1 MKVMAPG
8 MHSLPLGEAPG
19 QAGGHVA
26 GEAGPDASADVAA
39 DVSAVAILDEPARR
53 RIYAHVCAQAG
64 PVGRD
69 DVAHA
74 VDVPR
79 RTAAFHLD
87 RLAEQGLLAV
97 TFARRSG
104 RSGPGAGRPAKLYE
118 RSTDEVSIS
127 LPPRHYDLA
136 GRLLA
141 GAVAEAEQSGRPP
154 REVLDRRAHDLG
166 QALASEQPGPGD
178 LGVLVDLLEDHG
190 YEPQVAGGNI
200 TLRNCP
206 FHTLA
211 QDHTGLVCCMN
222 LHLLEGVLAGLGKTG
237 MSASLDPA
245 PSRCCVQLERSLPGD
260 ASDR

>member
-1 MKVMAPG
+1 

-19 QAGGHVA
+19 QAAGHVA
-26 GEAGPDASADVAA
+26 GEAGPDASADVSAV
-39 DVSAVAILDEPARR
+39 VSAVAILDEPTRR

-87 RLAEQGLLAV
+87 RLAERGLLAV

-104 RSGPGAGRPAKLYE
+104 RSGPGAGRPAKLYQ
-118 RSTDEVSIS
+118 RSAREVSVS

-141 GAVAEAEQSGRPP
+141 GALVEAQQTGEPP
-154 REVLDRRAHDLG
+154 REVLDRRARDLG
-166 QALASEQPGPGD
+166 WTWASEQPGPGD
-178 LGVLVDLLEDHG
+178 LGFLVDLLEDNG
-190 YEPQVAGGNI
+190 YEPQVAAGDVI
-200 TLRNCP
+200 LRNCP
-206 FHTLA
+206 FHALA
-211 QDHTGLVCCMN
+211 QEHTELVCGMN
-222 LHLLEGVLAGLGKTG
+222 LHLLEGVLDGLGTTG
-237 MSASLDPA
+237 LRAHLDPG
-245 PSRCCVQLERSLPGD
+245 PSRCCVRLEPS
-260 ASDR
+260 

>member
-1 MKVMAPG
+1 

-87 RLAEQGLLAV
+87 RLAEGGLLAV

-104 RSGPGAGRPAKLYE
+104 RSGPGAGRPAKLYQ
-118 RSTDEVSIS
+118 RSAREVSVS

-141 GAVAEAEQSGRPP
+141 GALVEAQQTGEPP
-154 REVLDRRAHDLG
+154 REVLDRRARDLG
-166 QALASEQPGPGD
+166 WTWASEQPGPGV
-178 LGVLVDLLEDHG
+178 LGFLVDLLENNG
-190 YEPQVAGGNI
+190 YEPQVAAGDVI
-200 TLRNCP
+200 LRNCP
-206 FHTLA
+206 FHALA
-211 QDHTGLVCCMN
+211 QEHTELMCGMN
-222 LHLLEGVLAGLGKTG
+222 LHLLEGVLDGLGTTG
-237 MSASLDPA
+237 LRAHLDPG
-245 PSRCCVQLERSLPGD
+245 PSRCCVRLEPS
-260 ASDR
+260 

>member
-1 MKVMAPG
+1 

-19 QAGGHVA
+19 QAAGHVA

-53 RIYAHVCAQAG
+53 RIYAYVCAQAG

-87 RLAEQGLLAV
+87 RLAERGLLAV

-104 RSGPGAGRPAKLYE
+104 RSGPGAGRPAKLYQ
-118 RSTDEVSIS
+118 RSAREVSVS

-141 GAVAEAEQSGRPP
+141 GALVEAQQTGEPP
-154 REVLDRRAHDLG
+154 REVLDRRARDLG
-166 QALASEQPGPGD
+166 WTWASEQPGPGD
-178 LGVLVDLLEDHG
+178 LGFLVDLLEDNG
-190 YEPQVAGGNI
+190 YEPQVAAGDVI
-200 TLRNCP
+200 LRNCP
-206 FHTLA
+206 FHALA
-211 QDHTGLVCCMN
+211 QEHTELVCGMN
-222 LHLLEGVLAGLGKTG
+222 LHLLEGVLDGLGTTG
-237 MSASLDPA
+237 LRAHLDPG
-245 PSRCCVQLERSLPGD
+245 PSRCCVRLEPS
-260 ASDR
+260 

>member
-1 MKVMAPG
+1 MAPG

-87 RLAEQGLLAV
+87 RLAERGLLAV

-104 RSGPGAGRPAKLYE
+104 RSGPGAGRPAKLYQ
-118 RSTDEVSIS
+118 RSAREVSVS

-141 GAVAEAEQSGRPP
+141 GALVEAQQTGEPP
-154 REVLDRRAHDLG
+154 REVLDRRARDLG
-166 QALASEQPGPGD
+166 WTWASEQPGPGD
-178 LGVLVDLLEDHG
+178 LGFLVDLLEDNG
-190 YEPQVAGGNI
+190 YEPQVAAGDVI
-200 TLRNCP
+200 LHNCP
-206 FHTLA
+206 FHALA
-211 QDHTGLVCCMN
+211 QEHTELVCGMN
-222 LHLLEGVLAGLGKTG
+222 LHLLEGVLDGLGTTG
-237 MSASLDPA
+237 LRAHLDPG
-245 PSRCCVQLERSLPGD
+245 PSRCCVRLEPS
-260 ASDR
+260 

>member
-8 MHSLPLGEAPG
+8 MHSPPLGEAAG
-19 QAGGHVA
+19 QAAGHGAGHGG
-26 GEAGPDASADVAA
+26 GEAGPDSSGDVDA
-39 DVSAVAILDEPARR
+39 DVSAVAILEEPTRR
-53 RIYAHVCAQAG
+53 RIFAHVCAQAA

-69 DVAHA
+69 DVAGA
-74 VDVPR
+74 LDVPR

-97 TFARRSG
+97 TFARRTG
-104 RSGPGAGRPAKLYE
+104 RSGPGAGRPAKLYQ

-178 LGVLVDLLEDHG
+178 LGV
-190 YEPQVAGGNI
+190 
-200 TLRNCP
+200 
-206 FHTLA
+206 
-211 QDHTGLVCCMN
+211 
-222 LHLLEGVLAGLGKTG
+222 
-237 MSASLDPA
+237 
-245 PSRCCVQLERSLPGD
+245 
-260 ASDR
+260 

>member
-87 RLAEQGLLAV
+87 RLAERGLLSV
-97 TFARRSG
+97 SFARRSG
-104 RSGPGAGRPAKLYE
+104 RSGPGAGRPAKLYH
-118 RSTDEVSIS
+118 RSAGEVAVS
-127 LPPRHYDLA
+127 LPPRQYDLA

-141 GAVAEAEQSGRPP
+141 GALAQAQESGEPPSEVLGRQAHDFGRAMARGQSGLGEP
-154 REVLDRRAHDLG
+154 LG
-166 QALASEQPGPGD
+166 QPE
-178 LGVLVDLLEDHG
+178 H
-190 YEPQVAGGNI
+190 
-200 TLRNCP
+200 
-206 FHTLA
+206 
-211 QDHTGLVCCMN
+211 
-222 LHLLEGVLAGLGKTG
+222 
-237 MSASLDPA
+237 
-245 PSRCCVQLERSLPGD
+245 
-260 ASDR
+260 

>member
-1 MKVMAPG
+1 

-87 RLAEQGLLAV
+87 RLAERGLLAV

-104 RSGPGAGRPAKLYE
+104 RSGPGAGRPAKLYQ
-118 RSTDEVSIS
+118 RSAREVSVS

-141 GAVAEAEQSGRPP
+141 GALVEAQQTGEPP
-154 REVLDRRAHDLG
+154 REVLDRRARDLG
-166 QALASEQPGPGD
+166 WTWASEQPGPGD
-178 LGVLVDLLEDHG
+178 LGFLVDLLEDNG
-190 YEPQVAGGNI
+190 YEPQVAAGDVI
-200 TLRNCP
+200 LRNCP
-206 FHTLA
+206 FHALA
-211 QDHTGLVCCMN
+211 QEHTELVCGMN
-222 LHLLEGVLAGLGKTG
+222 LHLLEGVLDGLGTTG
-237 MSASLDPA
+237 LRAHLDPG
-245 PSRCCVQLERSLPGD
+245 PSRCCVRLEPS
-260 ASDR
+260 